1 MDRRTRTIVQ
11 LLIIIVATI
20 ICGALAY
27 FVSSAISGHGLATA
41 SGGMSYSKW
50 QDRFFKI
57 VLYTGGLTGLC
68 TFVWFILSRK
78 IFSISHAIGNGKRT
92 VWAALALFSA
102 LLCITVPQVYSTT
115 LGIKVNAIIILL
127 FIVFFTLINY
137 WLVSIFTTPLSFK
150 YTPLGA
156 RLLLSRRK

>member
-11 LLIIIVATI
+11 LLIIIVATV

-50 QDRFFKI
+50 QDKFFKI

-68 TFVWFILSRK
+68 SLIWFILSRK
-78 IFSISHAIGNGKRT
+78 IFNVSYAAGNGKRT
-92 VWAALALFSA
+92 VWAGLALLTA
-102 LLCITVPQVYSTT
+102 LICIAVPQVYSTT
-115 LGIKVNAIIILL
+115 LGIKVNAIIISL

-156 RLLLSRRK
+156 ELLLSRRK